1 MLDPRIY
8 GIKEKTKNIKRI
20 ISIVSGKGGVGKSTI
35 ASTMSILLAKK
46 RYKTGLLDL
55 DFHGP
60 TCHMVLGIDKFQ
72 YEEEKGILPYEVEGI
87 RFASIYPFVEE
98 KAVPLR
104 GYDISNAIIE
114 FLAIINWGD
123 LDYLIID
130 MPPGMGDPFL
140 DVVRYLPKAE
150 YIVITTGS
158 ILSISTVARLVDFL
172 VKQNYRTIGLIEN
185 MQTNIMRGVEKIVE
199 KFKIRLLGSISFD
212 PYLENALGNIDMITK
227 TKFAEDLDKIIRSII

>member
-1 MLDPRIY
+1 
-8 GIKEKTKNIKRI
+8 
-20 ISIVSGKGGVGKSTI
+20 
-35 ASTMSILLAKK
+35 
-46 RYKTGLLDL
+46 
-55 DFHGP
+55 
-60 TCHMVLGIDKFQ
+60 
-72 YEEEKGILPYEVEGI
+72 
-87 RFASIYPFVEE
+87 
-98 KAVPLR
+98 
-104 GYDISNAIIE
+104 
-114 FLAIINWGD
+114 
-123 LDYLIID
+123 

-199 KFKIRLLGSISFD
+199 KFKIRLLGSLSFD